1 MKTLQDCLN
10 QIKALQESILAEEG
24 DAYVTFE
31 AAVKPIADQYQRG
44 ALSKLEYIAQIG
56 KLINEFIDNLKEYDE
71 MERDVL
77 FNKVNELV
85 NTLI

>member
-24 DAYVTFE
+24 DAYITFE
-31 AAVKPIADQYQRG
+31 AAVKPIANQYQSG

-56 KLINEFIDNLKEYDE
+56 KLISDFVNSLSTYDE
-71 MERDVL
+71 AQRAEL
-77 FNKVNELV
+77 FDKASALV
-85 NTLI
+85 DTLI